1 VQLQRFHL
9 SPTLS
14 VKERELELMTEITPS
29 LLALQL
35 MTGIALGAVYALLAL
50 GLSLIF
56 GMLTV
61 VNFAHGA
68 FFMVGAFLGVY
79 FLGLTGNFWF
89 SLILTPLAVGAIG
102 LVTERF
108 LVRPLYGRGI
118 DYPLLLTF
126 GLSYVMVEATR
137 VAFGIEGVPSSTP
150 AELRGAVDL
159 GFGFF
164 PKYRLFLIGATALVV
179 VALWLFIEKTRF
191 GLIIRA
197 GSRDAEIVRVLGI
210 DISRVWLLVFGIG
223 TAIAGLSGV
232 LAAPTRAVNPE
243 MGISVL
249 AESFVVTVVGG
260 MGSLPGAV
268 VAGLL
273 VGIVFSMTSLFA
285 PDLAELSIFVLMAV
299 VLLIRPQGLFG
310 KPGAMG

>member
-1 VQLQRFHL
+1 M
-9 SPTLS
+9 S
-14 VKERELELMTEITPS
+14 EITPS

-35 MTGIALGAVYALLAL
+35 VSGLALGALYALLAI

-79 FLGLTGNFWF
+79 FQTLTGSFLL
-89 SLILTPLAVGAIG
+89 SLVITPVVVG
-102 LVTERF
+102 LVGLATERF

-126 GLSYVMVEATR
+126 GLSYVMIEAMR
-137 VAFGIEGVPSSTP
+137 VLFGIEGVPSSTP
-150 AELRGAVDL
+150 AALRGAVNL
-159 GFGFF
+159 GFGHF
-164 PKYRLFLIGATALVV
+164 PLYRLMLIGATAAVV
-179 VALWLFIEKTRF
+179 LALWLFIEKTRY

-197 GSRDAEIVRVLGI
+197 GSRDPEIVRVLGI
-210 DISRVWLLVFGIG
+210 DVARVWLLVFGIG
-223 TAIAGLSGV
+223 TAIAALSGA

-243 MGISVL
+243 MGVTVL

-273 VGIVFSMTSLFA
+273 VGIVFSLTSLLM
-285 PDLAELSIFVLMAV
+285 PELAELSIFVLMAL
-299 VLLIRPQGLFG
+299 VLLVRPQGLFG
-310 KPGAMG
+310 KAGLMS

>member
-1 VQLQRFHL
+1 MLFD
-9 SPTLS
+9 
-14 VKERELELMTEITPS
+14 ITPQ
-29 LLALQL
+29 LFALQL
-35 MTGIALGAVYALLAL
+35 MTGIALGAVYALLAI

-79 FLGLTGNFWF
+79 SLTLTGNFWF
-89 SLILTPLAVGAIG
+89 SLLVVPLVVGAIG
-102 LVTERF
+102 LVCERF

-126 GLSYVMVEATR
+126 GLSYVLIDVMRFV
-137 VAFGIEGVPSSTP
+137 FGIEGLPSSTP
-150 AELRGAVDL
+150 NELKGSVNL
-159 GFGFF
+159 GFGHF
-164 PKYRLFLIGATALVV
+164 PLYRLFLIFATAVIVL
-179 VALWLFIEKTRF
+179 ALWLFIEKTRY

-197 GSRDAEIVRVLGI
+197 GSRDAEIVKVLGI
-210 DISRVWLLVFGIG
+210 DIARVWWLVFGIG
-223 TAIAGLSGV
+223 TAIAGLSGL

-243 MGISVL
+243 MGIPIL

-268 VAGLL
+268 VAGML
-273 VGIVFSMTSLFA
+273 VGIVFAMTSLFA
-285 PDLAELSIFVLMAV
+285 PAYAELSIFVLMAV
-299 VLLIRPQGLFG
+299 VLLIRPQGFFG
-310 KPGAMG
+310 KVGLMD

>member
-1 VQLQRFHL
+1 M
-9 SPTLS
+9 S
-14 VKERELELMTEITPS
+14 EITPS
-29 LLALQL
+29 LLMLQL
-35 MTGIALGAVYALLAL
+35 VTGVALGAVYALLAI

-79 FLGLTGNFWF
+79 FLGLTGNFWLALVIAP
-89 SLILTPLAVGAIG
+89 LITGGIG
-102 LVTERF
+102 LLAERF

-126 GLSYVMVEATR
+126 GLSYVLIDVVRAT
-137 VAFGIEGVPSSTP
+137 FGIEGLPSSTP
-150 AELRGAVDL
+150 TALRGAVNL
-159 GFGFF
+159 GFGHF
-164 PKYRLFLIGATALVV
+164 PLYRLFLIAATAVV
-179 VALWLFIEKTRF
+179 VLALWLFLEKTRY

-197 GSRDAEIVRVLGI
+197 GSRDAEIVRVLGV
-210 DISRVWLLVFGIG
+210 DISRVRWLVFGLG

-243 MGISVL
+243 MGIPVL

-268 VAGLL
+268 VAGIL
-273 VGIVFSMTSLFA
+273 VGVVFSMTALLA
-285 PDLAELSIFVLMAV
+285 PAYAEMSIFVLMAL
-299 VLLIRPQGLFG
+299 VLLVRPQGFFG
-310 KPGAMG
+310 KAGALG

>member
-1 VQLQRFHL
+1 
-9 SPTLS
+9 
-14 VKERELELMTEITPS
+14 
-29 LLALQL
+29 
-35 MTGIALGAVYALLAL
+35 
-50 GLSLIF
+50 
-56 GMLTV
+56 MLTV

-68 FFMVGAFLGVY
+68 FFMVGAFIGLY

-89 SLILTPLAVGAIG
+89 SLVLTPLAVGAIG

-126 GLSYVMVEATR
+126 GLGWVLIEAMR
-137 VAFGIEGVPSSTP
+137 VLFGIEGLPSIDAGRAARRGRPGHRLLPEVPAVP
-150 AELRGAVDL
+150 DLRHGGDRAGAVAVPREDALRADRPRRLARRRDL
-159 GFGFF
+159 Q
-164 PKYRLFLIGATALVV
+164 GA
-179 VALWLFIEKTRF
+179 
-191 GLIIRA
+191 RA
-197 GSRDAEIVRVLGI
+197 STSRASGWWC
-210 DISRVWLLVFGIG
+210 SASAP
-223 TAIAGLSGV
+223 AIAGLCGV

-243 MGISVL
+243 MGIHVL

-273 VGIVFSMTSLFA
+273 VGVVFAMTSLFA

-299 VLLIRPQGLFG
+299 VLLVRPQGLFG
-310 KPGAMG
+310 KAGLMG

>member
-1 VQLQRFHL
+1 ML
-9 SPTLS
+9 
-14 VKERELELMTEITPS
+14 EITPS
-29 LLALQL
+29 LFMLQL
-35 MTGIALGAVYALLAL
+35 MTGIALGAVYALLAI

-79 FLGLTGNFWF
+79 FLGLTGNFWL
-89 SLILTPLAVGAIG
+89 SLVIAPLVVGAIG
-102 LVTERF
+102 LLAERF

-126 GLSYVMVEATR
+126 GLSYVLIDVVRAL
-137 VAFGIEGVPSSTP
+137 FGIEGLPSSTP
-150 AELRGAVDL
+150 ASLRGALDL
-159 GFGFF
+159 GFGHF
-164 PKYRLFLIGATALVV
+164 PLYRLFLIGATAVV
-179 VALWLFIEKTRF
+179 VLALWLFLEKTRY

-197 GSRDAEIVRVLGI
+197 GSRDSEIVRVLGV
-210 DISRVWLLVFGIG
+210 DITKVWWLVFGLG

-243 MGISVL
+243 MGIHVL
-249 AESFVVTVVGG
+249 AEAFVVTVVGG

-273 VGIVFSMTSLFA
+273 VGVVFSMTALVA
-285 PDLAELSIFVLMAV
+285 PAYAEMSIFVLMAL
-299 VLLIRPQGLFG
+299 VLLVRPQGFFG
-310 KPGAMG
+310 KAGALG

>member
-1 VQLQRFHL
+1 MLD
-9 SPTLS
+9 
-14 VKERELELMTEITPS
+14 ITPS
-29 LLALQL
+29 LFMLQL
-35 MTGIALGAVYALLAL
+35 MTGIALGAVYALLAI

-79 FLGLTGNFWF
+79 FLGLTGSFWL
-89 SLILTPLAVGAIG
+89 SLVIAPLVVGAIG
-102 LVTERF
+102 LVAERF

-126 GLSYVMVEATR
+126 GLSYVLIDVVRAL
-137 VAFGIEGVPSSTP
+137 FGIEGLPSSTP
-150 AELRGAVDL
+150 ASLRGAVDL
-159 GFGFF
+159 GFGHF
-164 PKYRLFLIGATALVV
+164 PLYRLFLIAATAVV
-179 VALWLFIEKTRF
+179 VLALWLFLEKTRY

-197 GSRDAEIVRVLGI
+197 GSRDSEIVRVLGV
-210 DISRVWLLVFGIG
+210 DISKVWWLVFGLG

-243 MGISVL
+243 MGIHVL
-249 AESFVVTVVGG
+249 AEAFVVTVVGG

-273 VGIVFSMTSLFA
+273 VGIVFSMTALVA
-285 PDLAELSIFVLMAV
+285 PAYAEMSIFVLMAV
-299 VLLIRPQGLFG
+299 VLLVRPQGFFG
-310 KPGAMG
+310 KAGALG

>member
-1 VQLQRFHL
+1 M
-9 SPTLS
+9 TD
-14 VKERELELMTEITPS
+14 ELTVS
-29 LLALQL
+29 LLLSQL

-56 GMLTV
+56 GMLTI

-79 FLGLTGNFWF
+79 FLGVTGSFWF
-89 SLILTPLAVGAIG
+89 SLLLTPLAVGALG
-102 LVTERF
+102 MVVEKF

-126 GLSYVMVEATR
+126 GLSYVMVEAMR
-137 VAFGIEGVPSSTP
+137 VLFGIEGVPTSTP
-150 AELRGAVDL
+150 AALRGAVNL

-164 PKYRLFLIGATALVV
+164 PLYRLFLIGATAVV
-179 VALWLFIEKTRF
+179 VLGLWLLIEKTRY

-197 GSRDAEIVRVLGI
+197 GSRDPEIVKVLGV
-210 DISRVWLLVFGIG
+210 DVAKVWLLVFGVG

-243 MGISVL
+243 MGINVL
-249 AESFVVTVVGG
+249 AEAFVVTVVGG

-268 VAGLL
+268 LAGLL

-285 PDLAELSIFVLMAV
+285 PAYAELSIFVLMAL
-299 VLLIRPQGLFG
+299 VLLVRPQGFFG
-310 KPGAMG
+310 KAGLMSK

>member
-1 VQLQRFHL
+1 MQDISLQ
-9 SPTLS
+9 
-14 VKERELELMTEITPS
+14 
-29 LLALQL
+29 LLAAQL
-35 MTGIALGAVYALLAL
+35 VTGIALGAVYALLAL

-79 FLGLTGNFWF
+79 TLGVTGSFWF
-89 SLILTPLAVGAIG
+89 SLLLVPLATGLVG

-126 GLSYVMVEATR
+126 GLSYVLVDAMR
-137 VAFGIEGVPSSTP
+137 FAFGIEGLPSSTP
-150 AELRGAVDL
+150 ALLRGATDL
-159 GFGFF
+159 GFGMF
-164 PKYRLFLIGATALVV
+164 PTYRLFLVFAAAVVIGG
-179 VALWLFIEKTRF
+179 LWLFIERTRY

-197 GSRDAEIVRVLGI
+197 GARDPEIVQVLGI
-210 DISRVWLLVFGIG
+210 DVAKVWWLVFGLG
-223 TAIAGLSGV
+223 TAIAGLAGV

-243 MGISVL
+243 MGITVL

-273 VGIVFSMTSLFA
+273 VGVVFSMTSLFA

-299 VLLIRPQGLFG
+299 VLLIRPQGFFG
-310 KPGAMG
+310 KAGLMG

>member
-1 VQLQRFHL
+1 
-9 SPTLS
+9 
-14 VKERELELMTEITPS
+14 MIDITPE

-35 MTGIALGAVYALLAL
+35 MTGIALGAVYALLAI

-79 FLGLTGNFWF
+79 SLGLTGSFWF
-89 SLILTPLAVGAIG
+89 SLLLVPLATGAIG
-102 LVTERF
+102 LLCERF

-126 GLSYVMVEATR
+126 GLSYVLIDVMRFT
-137 VAFGIEGVPSSTP
+137 FGIEGLPTSTP
-150 AELRGAVDL
+150 LELKGTVFL
-159 GFGFF
+159 GFGYF
-164 PKYRLFLIGATALVV
+164 PIYRLFLIGATAVIVLG
-179 VALWLFIEKTRF
+179 LWLFIEKTRF

-197 GSRDAEIVRVLGI
+197 GSRDSEIVRVLGI
-210 DISRVWLLVFGIG
+210 DISKVWLLVFGIG
-223 TAIAGLSGV
+223 TAIAGLSGL

-243 MGISVL
+243 MGIPIL

-273 VGIVFSMTSLFA
+273 VGVVFAMTALFA
-285 PDLAELSIFVLMAV
+285 PEYAELSIFVLMAV
-299 VLLIRPQGLFG
+299 VLLVRPQGLFG
-310 KPGAMG
+310 KAGLMS

>member
-1 VQLQRFHL
+1 MADL
-9 SPTLS
+9 
-14 VKERELELMTEITPS
+14 TPQ

-35 MTGIALGAVYALLAL
+35 VTGVALGAVYALLAI

-79 FLGLTGNFWF
+79 FLQVTGNFWF
-89 SLILTPLAVGAIG
+89 SLLLTPLAVGALG
-102 LVTERF
+102 LVVERV

-126 GLSYVMVEATR
+126 GLGYVLIDAMR
-137 VAFGIEGVPSSTP
+137 FFFGIEGMPSGTP
-150 AELRGAVDL
+150 SELRGATDL
-159 GFGFF
+159 GFGHF
-164 PKYRLFLIGATALVV
+164 PTYRLFLIAATALVIG
-179 VALWLFIEKTRF
+179 ALWLFIEKTRY

-197 GSRDAEIVRVLGI
+197 GARDPEIVRVLGI
-210 DISRVWLLVFGIG
+210 DVAKVWLLVFGIG
-223 TAIAGLSGV
+223 TAIAGLSGA

-243 MGISVL
+243 MGITIL

-273 VGIVFSMTSLFA
+273 VGIVFSLTSLFA
-285 PDLAELSIFVLMAV
+285 PAYAELSIFVLMAV
-299 VLLIRPQGLFG
+299 VLLVRPQGLFG
-310 KPGAMG
+310 KAGLMG

>member
-1 VQLQRFHL
+1 MLD
-9 SPTLS
+9 
-14 VKERELELMTEITPS
+14 ITPS
-29 LLALQL
+29 LFMLQL
-35 MTGIALGAVYALLAL
+35 MTGIALGAVYALLAI

-79 FLGLTGNFWF
+79 FLGLTGSFWL
-89 SLILTPLAVGAIG
+89 SLVIAPLIVGAIG
-102 LVTERF
+102 LVAERF

-126 GLSYVMVEATR
+126 GLSYVLIDVVRAL
-137 VAFGIEGVPSSTP
+137 FGIEGLPSSTP
-150 AELRGAVDL
+150 ASLRGAVDL
-159 GFGFF
+159 GFGHF
-164 PKYRLFLIGATALVV
+164 PLYRLFLIAATAVV
-179 VALWLFIEKTRF
+179 VLALWLFLEKTRY

-197 GSRDAEIVRVLGI
+197 GSRDSEIVRVLGV
-210 DISRVWLLVFGIG
+210 DISKVWWLVFGLG

-243 MGISVL
+243 MGIHVL
-249 AESFVVTVVGG
+249 AEAFVVTVVGG

-273 VGIVFSMTSLFA
+273 VGIVFSMTALVA
-285 PDLAELSIFVLMAV
+285 PAYAEMSIFVLMAL
-299 VLLIRPQGLFG
+299 VLLVRPQGFFG
-310 KPGAMG
+310 KAGALG

>member
-1 VQLQRFHL
+1 M
-9 SPTLS
+9 S
-14 VKERELELMTEITPS
+14 ELTPS
-29 LLALQL
+29 LLLLQ
-35 MTGIALGAVYALLAL
+35 MVTGVALGAVYALLAI

-79 FLGLTGNFWF
+79 FLGLTGNFWL
-89 SLILTPLAVGAIG
+89 SLVVAPLITGVIG
-102 LVTERF
+102 LLAERF

-126 GLSYVMVEATR
+126 GLSYVLIDVVRAI
-137 VAFGIEGVPSSTP
+137 FGIEGLPSSTP
-150 AELRGAVDL
+150 AALRGAVNL
-159 GFGFF
+159 GFGHF
-164 PKYRLFLIGATALVV
+164 PLYRLFLIGATALVV
-179 VALWLFIEKTRF
+179 LALWLFLEKTRY

-197 GSRDAEIVRVLGI
+197 GSRDAEIVRVLGV
-210 DISRVWLLVFGIG
+210 DITKVWWLVFGLG

-243 MGISVL
+243 MGIPVL

-268 VAGLL
+268 VAGVL
-273 VGIVFSMTSLFA
+273 VGVVFSMTALLAPEFA
-285 PDLAELSIFVLMAV
+285 EMSIFVLMAL
-299 VLLIRPQGLFG
+299 VLLVRPQGFFG
-310 KPGAMG
+310 KAGALG

>member
-1 VQLQRFHL
+1 MFD
-9 SPTLS
+9 
-14 VKERELELMTEITPS
+14 ITPQ
-29 LLALQL
+29 LFALQL
-35 MTGIALGAVYALLAL
+35 MTGIALGAIYALLAI

-79 FLGLTGNFWF
+79 SMALTGSFWF
-89 SLILTPLAVGAIG
+89 SLLLVPLATGAIG
-102 LVTERF
+102 LLCERF

-126 GLSYVMVEATR
+126 GLSYVLIDVMRFT
-137 VAFGIEGVPSSTP
+137 FGIEGLPSSTP
-150 AELRGAVDL
+150 PELRGSVFL
-159 GFGFF
+159 GFGYF
-164 PKYRLFLIGATALVV
+164 PLYRLFLISATAVIVLG
-179 VALWLFIEKTRF
+179 LWLFIEKTRY

-197 GSRDAEIVRVLGI
+197 GSRDAEIVKVLGI
-210 DISRVWLLVFGIG
+210 DISKVWLLVFGIG
-223 TAIAGLSGV
+223 TAIAGLSGL

-243 MGISVL
+243 MGIPLL

-273 VGIVFSMTSLFA
+273 VGVVFAMTSLVA
-285 PDLAELSIFVLMAV
+285 PEYGELSIFVLMAV
-299 VLLIRPQGLFG
+299 VLLIRPQGFFG
-310 KPGAMG
+310 KAGLMS

>member
-1 VQLQRFHL
+1 
-9 SPTLS
+9 
-14 VKERELELMTEITPS
+14 MGDITPQ

-35 MTGIALGAVYALLAL
+35 VTGIALGSVYALLAV

-79 FLGLTGNFWF
+79 FLGITGNFWF
-89 SLILTPLAVGAIG
+89 SLLLTPIAVGLIG
-102 LVTERF
+102 LVTEKF

-126 GLSYVMVEATR
+126 GLSYVMIDAMR
-137 VAFGIEGVPSSTP
+137 FAFGIEGLPSSTP
-150 AELRGAVDL
+150 AALRGATDL
-159 GFGFF
+159 GFGHF
-164 PKYRLFLIGATALVV
+164 PTYRLFLIAITAVIML
-179 VALWLFIEKTRF
+179 ALWLFIEKTKF

-197 GSRDAEIVRVLGI
+197 GARDPEIVRVLGI
-210 DISRVWLLVFGIG
+210 DVSKVWLMVFGLG

-243 MGISVL
+243 MGIPIL

-268 VAGLL
+268 IAGLL
-273 VGIVFSMTSLFA
+273 VGVVFSMTSLFA
-285 PDLAELSIFVLMAV
+285 PAYAEMSIFVLMAV
-299 VLLIRPQGLFG
+299 VLLIRPQGFFG
-310 KPGAMG
+310 RAGLMS